1 MQQLILDIR
10 PDAPAGFD
18 NFLPG
23 PNLEPLQALRERVR
37 LPQSASPMT
46 GEHVL
51 YLWGEPGVGKSHLL
65 RAWATASDAP
75 CLTGGPLP
83 DMDRPLLAV
92 DDVQA
97 LDEEAQVRLF
107 ALLNNARE
115 HGGRIVAAGP
125 LPPARLAIRADLA
138 TRLAQGLVFRL
149 QALSDADKAQAL
161 QVRAAARGME
171 LEDELVRYMLLHCRR
186 DLPHLLAIVDGLDT
200 FSLSRKRSVSLGLLK
215 TYLQT
220 TPA

>member
-10 PDAPAGFD
+10 PDAPPGFD

-23 PNLEPLQALRERVR
+23 PNLEPLLALQDRVG
-37 LPQSASPMT
+37 LPQSPSPFS

-51 YLWGEPGVGKSHLL
+51 YLWGDPGVGKSHLL
-65 RAWATASDAP
+65 RAWASASQAAFLP
-75 CLTGGPLP
+75 GGPLP
-83 DMDRPLLAV
+83 DLERPLLAV

-97 LDEEAQVRLF
+97 LDEAAQVRLF

-115 HGGRIVAAGP
+115 QGGRIVASGP
-125 LPPARLAIRADLA
+125 LPPAQLNIRPDLA
-138 TRLAQGLVFRL
+138 TRLAQGLVFRI

-161 QVRAAARGME
+161 QVRATARGMA

-200 FSLSRKRSVSLGLLK
+200 FSLSRKRPVSLGLLK
-215 TYLQT
+215 AYLQT
-220 TPA
+220 TA